1 MRALS
6 ARLCRRV
13 GRGPVLCVQMAGSD
27 ELLLVSSV
35 QSLSLQCGPS
45 VLDDRAAF
53 SRVRTKNEASAHTNC
68 SSTPPPLKKKQNL
81 P

>member
-6 ARLCRRV
+6 ARLCCRV

-27 ELLLVSSV
+27 ELSLVSSV
-35 QSLSLQCGPS
+35 QSLSLQSRPS

-53 SRVRTKNEASAHTNC
+53 
-68 SSTPPPLKKKQNL
+68 
-81 P
+81 